1 MPAFIKIVFT
11 NIYKKYKKGAS
22 IEMEDILT
30 KYTADEVEEAKG
42 KIKRI
47 EVRKKEYRLL
57 KQKLE
62 EHFNFEITDYIIDD
76 ILDYETYR
84 HTCLMINLAVINNRI
99 SINDG
104 EILKAGLRIIFEIKN
119 DYDRFNRNVYIDTFD
134 FDSWYDKYST
144 EEIVDIKKFF
154 GMDDI
159 NLLKKLNIKIKNK
172 IYTEQ
177 EVEILNMDLLS
188 YYIADDMEI
197 EELKMSKK
205 LPKDVSR
212 EEYNKLLGKINKITE
227 NYKF

>member
-1 MPAFIKIVFT
+1 M
-11 NIYKKYKKGAS
+11 G
-22 IEMEDILT
+22 DILT
-30 KYTADEVEEAKG
+30 KYTADEIEEVKG
-42 KIKRI
+42 KIKKI

-57 KQKLE
+57 KDKLE
-62 EHFNFEITDYIIDD
+62 EHFNFKITDYIIDD

-99 SINDG
+99 SIDNG
-104 EILKAGLRIIFEIKN
+104 EILKAGLRIIFKIKN
-119 DYDRFNRNVYIDTFD
+119 EYDRFNRNVYIDTFD

-144 EEIVDIKKFF
+144 EEIVDIKKFLNR
-154 GMDDI
+154 DDI

-177 EVEILNMDLLS
+177 EVEILSMDLLS

-212 EEYNKLLGKINKITE
+212 KEYNKLLGKINKIIE

>member
-1 MPAFIKIVFT
+1 MK
-11 NIYKKYKKGAS
+11 
-22 IEMEDILT
+22 DILT
-30 KYTADEVEEAKG
+30 KYTADEIDEAKG

-57 KQKLE
+57 KEKLE

-144 EEIVDIKKFF
+144 DEIVDIKKFL

-177 EVEILNMDLLS
+177 EVEILIMDLLS

-197 EELKMSKK
+197 EEINMSKD

-212 EEYNKLLGKINKITE
+212 KEYNKLLGKINKIIE

>member
-1 MPAFIKIVFT
+1 
-11 NIYKKYKKGAS
+11 
-22 IEMEDILT
+22 MEDILT
-30 KYTADEVEEAKG
+30 KYTADEVDEAKG

-57 KQKLE
+57 KEKLE

-144 EEIVDIKKFF
+144 DEIVDIKKFL

-197 EELKMSKK
+197 EELKMSKN

-212 EEYNKLLGKINKITE
+212 EEYNKLLEKINKITE

>member
-1 MPAFIKIVFT
+1 
-11 NIYKKYKKGAS
+11 
-22 IEMEDILT
+22 MEDILT

-57 KQKLE
+57 KEKLE

-104 EILKAGLRIIFEIKN
+104 KILKAGLRIIFEIKN

-144 EEIVDIKKFF
+144 DEIVDIKKHLNR
-154 GMDDI
+154 DDI
-159 NLLKKLNIKIKNK
+159 TLLKKLNIKIKNK

-177 EVEILNMDLLS
+177 EIEILSMDLLS
-188 YYIADDMEI
+188 YYIADDMEK
-197 EELKMSKK
+197 EELKQSKS

-212 EEYNKLLGKINKITE
+212 EEYNNLLEKINKISE
-227 NYKF
+227 DYKF

>member
-1 MPAFIKIVFT
+1 M
-11 NIYKKYKKGAS
+11 G
-22 IEMEDILT
+22 DILT

-57 KQKLE
+57 KEKLE

-144 EEIVDIKKFF
+144 EEIVDIKKFLNI
-154 GMDDI
+154 DDI

-197 EELKMSKK
+197 EELKMSKN
-205 LPKDVSR
+205 LPKDISR
-212 EEYNKLLGKINKITE
+212 EEYNKLLEKINKITE
-227 NYKF
+227 DYKF

>member
-1 MPAFIKIVFT
+1 
-11 NIYKKYKKGAS
+11 
-22 IEMEDILT
+22 MEDILT
-30 KYTADEVEEAKG
+30 KYTADEIDEAKG

-57 KQKLE
+57 KEKLE

-99 SINDG
+99 LIENG
-104 EILKAGLRIIFEIKN
+104 EILKSGLKIIFKIKN
-119 DYDRFNRNVYIDTFD
+119 EYDRFNRKVYIDTFD

-144 EEIVDIKKFF
+144 DEIVDMKKYLNRA
-154 GMDDI
+154 DI
-159 NLLKKLNIKIKNK
+159 NLLNKLNIKIKNK

-197 EELKMSKK
+197 EEINMSKD

-212 EEYNKLLGKINKITE
+212 KEYNKLLEKINKITE
-227 NYKF
+227 DYKF

>member
-1 MPAFIKIVFT
+1 
-11 NIYKKYKKGAS
+11 
-22 IEMEDILT
+22 MEDILT
-30 KYTADEVEEAKG
+30 KYTADEIDEAKG

-57 KQKLE
+57 KEKLE
-62 EHFNFEITDYIIDD
+62 EHFNFEITDYIIED

-99 SINDG
+99 LIENG
-104 EILKAGLRIIFEIKN
+104 EILKAGLKIIFKIKN
-119 DYDRFNRNVYIDTFD
+119 EYDRFNRKVYIDTFD

-144 EEIVDIKKFF
+144 DEIVDMKKYLNRA
-154 GMDDI
+154 DI
-159 NLLKKLNIKIKNK
+159 NLLNKLNIKIKNK

-188 YYIADDMEI
+188 YYLVDDMDE
-197 EELKMSKK
+197 EELKQSKL

-212 EEYNKLLGKINKITE
+212 EEYNNLLEKINKISE
-227 NYKF
+227 DYKF

>member
-1 MPAFIKIVFT
+1 
-11 NIYKKYKKGAS
+11 
-22 IEMEDILT
+22 MEDILT
-30 KYTADEVEEAKG
+30 KYTADEIDEAKG

-57 KQKLE
+57 KEKLE
-62 EHFNFEITDYIIDD
+62 EHFNFEITDYIIED

-99 SINDG
+99 LIENG
-104 EILKAGLRIIFEIKN
+104 EILKAGLKIIFKIKN
-119 DYDRFNRNVYIDTFD
+119 EYDRFNRKVYIDTFD

-144 EEIVDIKKFF
+144 EEIVDINKHLNR
-154 GMDDI
+154 DDI
-159 NLLKKLNIKIKNK
+159 TLLKKFNIKIKNK

-197 EELKMSKK
+197 EEINMSKD

-212 EEYNKLLGKINKITE
+212 KEYNKLLVKINKITE

>member
-1 MPAFIKIVFT
+1 M
-11 NIYKKYKKGAS
+11 G
-22 IEMEDILT
+22 DILT
-30 KYTADEVEEAKG
+30 KYTADEIEEVKG
-42 KIKRI
+42 KIKKI

-57 KQKLE
+57 KEKLE

-99 SINDG
+99 SIDNG
-104 EILKAGLRIIFEIKN
+104 EILKAGLRIIFKIKN
-119 DYDRFNRNVYIDTFD
+119 EYDRFNRNVYIDTFD

-144 EEIVDIKKFF
+144 EEIVDIKKFLNR
-154 GMDDI
+154 DDI

-188 YYIADDMEI
+188 YYIADDMDE
-197 EELKMSKK
+197 EELKMSKN

-212 EEYNKLLGKINKITE
+212 EEYNKLLGKINKIIE

>member
-1 MPAFIKIVFT
+1 
-11 NIYKKYKKGAS
+11 
-22 IEMEDILT
+22 MEDILT
-30 KYTADEVEEAKG
+30 KYTADEIDEAKG

-57 KQKLE
+57 KEKLE

-99 SINDG
+99 LIENG
-104 EILKAGLRIIFEIKN
+104 EILKAGLKIIFKIKN
-119 DYDRFNRNVYIDTFD
+119 EYDRFNRKVYIDTFD

-144 EEIVDIKKFF
+144 EEIVDINKHLNR
-154 GMDDI
+154 DDI
-159 NLLKKLNIKIKNK
+159 TLLKKFNIKIKNK

-197 EELKMSKK
+197 EEINMSKD

-212 EEYNKLLGKINKITE
+212 KEYNKLLGKINKITE

>member
-1 MPAFIKIVFT
+1 M
-11 NIYKKYKKGAS
+11 G
-22 IEMEDILT
+22 DILT
-30 KYTADEVEEAKG
+30 KYTTDEVEEVKG

-57 KQKLE
+57 KEKLE

-99 SINDG
+99 SIDNG
-104 EILKAGLRIIFEIKN
+104 EILKAGLRIIFKIKN
-119 DYDRFNRNVYIDTFD
+119 EYDRFNRNVYIDTFD
-134 FDSWYDKYST
+134 FDSWYNKYST
-144 EEIVDIKKFF
+144 EEIVDIKKFLNRY
-154 GMDDI
+154 DI

-197 EELKMSKK
+197 EEINMSKD

-212 EEYNKLLGKINKITE
+212 EEYNNLLEKVNKISE
-227 NYKF
+227 DYKF

>member
-1 MPAFIKIVFT
+1 M
-11 NIYKKYKKGAS
+11 G
-22 IEMEDILT
+22 DILT
-30 KYTADEVEEAKG
+30 KYTTDEVEEVKG

-57 KQKLE
+57 KEKLE

-99 SINDG
+99 SIDNG
-104 EILKAGLRIIFEIKN
+104 EILKAGLRIIFKIKN
-119 DYDRFNRNVYIDTFD
+119 EYDRFNRNVYIDTFD
-134 FDSWYDKYST
+134 FDSWYNKYST
-144 EEIVDIKKFF
+144 EEIVDIKKFLNRY
-154 GMDDI
+154 DI

-197 EELKMSKK
+197 EENNMSKD

-212 EEYNKLLGKINKITE
+212 EEYNNLLEKVNKMSE
-227 NYKF
+227 DYKF

>member
-1 MPAFIKIVFT
+1 M
-11 NIYKKYKKGAS
+11 G
-22 IEMEDILT
+22 DILT
-30 KYTADEVEEAKG
+30 KYTADEIEEVKG
-42 KIKRI
+42 KIKKI

-57 KQKLE
+57 KDKLE
-62 EHFNFEITDYIIDD
+62 EHFNFKITDYIIDD

-99 SINDG
+99 SIDNG
-104 EILKAGLRIIFEIKN
+104 EILKAGLRIIFKIKN
-119 DYDRFNRNVYIDTFD
+119 EYDRFNRNVYIDTFD

-144 EEIVDIKKFF
+144 EEIVDIKKFLNR
-154 GMDDI
+154 DDI

-177 EVEILNMDLLS
+177 EVEILSMDLLS

-197 EELKMSKK
+197 EEINMSKD

-212 EEYNKLLGKINKITE
+212 EEYNKLLGKINKIIE

>member
-1 MPAFIKIVFT
+1 
-11 NIYKKYKKGAS
+11 
-22 IEMEDILT
+22 MEDILT
-30 KYTADEVEEAKG
+30 KYTADEVDEAKG

-57 KQKLE
+57 KEKLE

-99 SINDG
+99 SIENG
-104 EILKAGLRIIFEIKN
+104 EILKAGLKIIFKIKN
-119 DYDRFNRNVYIDTFD
+119 EYDRFNRNVYIDTFD

-144 EEIVDIKKFF
+144 DEIVDIKKYL
-154 GMDDI
+154 DRADI

-177 EVEILNMDLLS
+177 KVEILNMDLLS
-188 YYIADDMEI
+188 YYIADDMDE
-197 EELKMSKK
+197 EELKGSKA
-205 LPKDVSR
+205 LPQNVSR
-212 EEYNKLLGKINKITE
+212 EEYNKLLEKINKISE
-227 NYKF
+227 DYKF

>member
-1 MPAFIKIVFT
+1 M
-11 NIYKKYKKGAS
+11 G
-22 IEMEDILT
+22 DILT
-30 KYTADEVEEAKG
+30 KYTTDEVEEVKG

-57 KQKLE
+57 KEKLE

-99 SINDG
+99 SIDNG
-104 EILKAGLRIIFEIKN
+104 EILKAGLRIIFKIKN
-119 DYDRFNRNVYIDTFD
+119 EYDRFNRNVYIDTFD

-144 EEIVDIKKFF
+144 EEIVDIKKFLNR
-154 GMDDI
+154 DDI

-177 EVEILNMDLLS
+177 EVEILSMDLLS

-197 EELKMSKK
+197 EEINMSKD

-212 EEYNKLLGKINKITE
+212 EEYNNLLEKVNKISE
-227 NYKF
+227 DYKF